1 MKRMWDFALV
11 SGPVLQTSC
20 AVDCASS
27 SLMQMY
33 FLEVQISLYLI
44 HQQKVKY

>member
-1 MKRMWDFALV
+1 MWGAALI
-11 SGPVLQTSC
+11 SGPVMETLC
-20 AVDCASS
+20 AVDCVSN

-33 FLEVQISLYLI
+33 FLEVQISFYLI